1 MEPVNYISLLRIQ
14 LERELKLER
23 ERKGERERKRERERQ
38 LKMEVKLNL
47 ETGGFICMEDN
58 EVLSKVVDLGNATSI
73 CRLAVDL
80 SMMESGR
87 EQH

>member
-23 ERKGERERKRERERQ
+23 ERKGERERERVRQ

-47 ETGGFICMEDN
+47 ETGGIICMEDN

>member
-1 MEPVNYISLLRIQ
+1 MKPVNYISLLRIQ

-23 ERKGERERKRERERQ
+23 ERKGERERERQ

-47 ETGGFICMEDN
+47 ETGGIICMEDN